1 MDKIKL
7 TIDNREVEVENGT
20 TIFQAAR
27 QMGIDIPA
35 LCYMKL
41 DNLGV
46 ENRPGGCRICV
57 VEVEGRRNL
66 APSCSTVCTPAW
78 WCTPTP

>member
-35 LCYMKL
+35 LCYTKL

-46 ENRPGGCRICV
+46 DDRPGGCLICV
-57 VEVEGRRNL
+57 VDI
-66 APSCSTVCTPAW
+66 
-78 WCTPTP
+78 

>member
-46 ENRPGGCRICV
+46 ENRPGAAV
-57 VEVEGRRNL
+57 S
-66 APSCSTVCTPAW
+66 A
-78 WCTPTP
+78 